1 MGLFVSHLIAL
12 NNNVHRGRCYTEL
25 GVFNASSGTLRREA
39 TSSIFCRVVGYNAL
53 LFLTGPRRNQSAR
66 PFIFLYT
73 TSPLVPTQEPALDSR
88 LPLTHRERLKERDRE
103 RQKERKPTLLIPMHG
118 PFPFSCKLIQGLE
131 ENLKKQAITR
141 AWLVFVLPIIH
152 YDLASVL
159 QTVIIGLTASFPC
172 RKKYA
177 LYGDMTMF
185 LDEVIGDNKLN
196 YWPFLA
202 SHCIFCTF
210 INCIHSHKLL
220 ISSWKLKE
228 TLKDYQVMLSV
239 FSFSHNY
246 YYYFFLICLNE
257 KFPQISNFAENV
269 LALKPSKM

>member
-1 MGLFVSHLIAL
+1 M
-12 NNNVHRGRCYTEL
+12 HR
-25 GVFNASSGTLRREA
+25 
-39 TSSIFCRVVGYNAL
+39 
-53 LFLTGPRRNQSAR
+53 
-66 PFIFLYT
+66 
-73 TSPLVPTQEPALDSR
+73 
-88 LPLTHRERLKERDRE
+88 
-103 RQKERKPTLLIPMHG
+103 
-118 PFPFSCKLIQGLE
+118 PFPFSCKLIQALE
-131 ENLKKQAITR
+131 ENFKKQAITR

-239 FSFSHNY
+239 FSFSL
-246 YYYFFLICLNE
+246 FFFFFFFFFFFTYLLKWKVHPNMKLCWKCTRPQTIQDVNEFASWLEQIWRNVALHHLLN
-257 KFPQISNFAENV
+257 SR
-269 LALKPSKM
+269 PSAVNGCRQNKSPNSWYKHQVIHMASDHQ